1 MIMYFNFIF
10 NYISLFIILRII
22 KSDLLFVEKVKK
34 QYKLRDIDAK

>member
-1 MIMYFNFIF
+1 MYFNFIF

-34 QYKLRDIDAK
+34 KQYKLRDIDAK